1 MELKFVVPDMAETFG
16 KLSYAGEGE
25 IITEGYGRNTTVI
38 GRSYHLYSSKQRA
51 DDIEVVVAAEA
62 GEKDFDQDQPLKA
75 VNPHLVAKGYEIENR
90 GFTDYVLY
98 VDDLVKEE
106 EEKKLRLTE
115 GIVVDSVLTFGK
127 LRFSALRREVRKQ
140 NEDGTVSN
148 EVKERTY
155 NLKSSAQGRMIQVS
169 IPANVPL
176 REFAYDAEVELVN
189 PIVDTVAN
197 YVFREGTTVNWF
209 IKADDLVLKRQP
221 NQGNSTNQ
229 IEGKT

>member
-1 MELKFVVPDMAETFG
+1 M
-16 KLSYAGEGE
+16 
-25 IITEGYGRNTTVI
+25 
-38 GRSYHLYSSKQRA
+38 
-51 DDIEVVVAAEA
+51 
-62 GEKDFDQDQPLKA
+62 
-75 VNPHLVAKGYEIENR
+75 
-90 GFTDYVLY
+90 
-98 VDDLVKEE
+98 
-106 EEKKLRLTE
+106 RLTE
-115 GIVVDSVLTFGK
+115 GIVVDSGLTFGK

-155 NLKSSAQGRMIQVS
+155 NLKPSAQGRMIQVS
-169 IPANVPL
+169 IPSNVPL

-221 NQGNSTNQ
+221 NQGNPTNQ
-229 IEGKT
+229 NDGKK

>member
-1 MELKFVVPDMAETFG
+1 M
-16 KLSYAGEGE
+16 
-25 IITEGYGRNTTVI
+25 
-38 GRSYHLYSSKQRA
+38 
-51 DDIEVVVAAEA
+51 
-62 GEKDFDQDQPLKA
+62 
-75 VNPHLVAKGYEIENR
+75 
-90 GFTDYVLY
+90 
-98 VDDLVKEE
+98 
-106 EEKKLRLTE
+106 RLTE
-115 GIVVDSVLTFGK
+115 GIVVDSGLTFGK

-140 NEDGTVSN
+140 NEDGTIGN
-148 EVKERTY
+148 DVKERTY

-221 NQGNSTNQ
+221 NQGNPTNQ
-229 IEGKT
+229 NERKK

>member
-1 MELKFVVPDMAETFG
+1 M
-16 KLSYAGEGE
+16 
-25 IITEGYGRNTTVI
+25 
-38 GRSYHLYSSKQRA
+38 
-51 DDIEVVVAAEA
+51 
-62 GEKDFDQDQPLKA
+62 
-75 VNPHLVAKGYEIENR
+75 
-90 GFTDYVLY
+90 
-98 VDDLVKEE
+98 
-106 EEKKLRLTE
+106 RLTE
-115 GIVVDSVLTFGK
+115 GIVVDSGLTFGK

-189 PIVDTVAN
+189 PIVNTVAN
-197 YVFREGTTVNWF
+197 YIFREGTTVNWF

-221 NQGNSTNQ
+221 NQGNPANQ
-229 IEGKT
+229 NKGKK

>member
-1 MELKFVVPDMAETFG
+1 M
-16 KLSYAGEGE
+16 
-25 IITEGYGRNTTVI
+25 
-38 GRSYHLYSSKQRA
+38 
-51 DDIEVVVAAEA
+51 
-62 GEKDFDQDQPLKA
+62 
-75 VNPHLVAKGYEIENR
+75 
-90 GFTDYVLY
+90 
-98 VDDLVKEE
+98 
-106 EEKKLRLTE
+106 RLTE

-148 EVKERTY
+148 EVKERPY

-229 IEGKT
+229 IEGKK

>member
-1 MELKFVVPDMAETFG
+1 M
-16 KLSYAGEGE
+16 
-25 IITEGYGRNTTVI
+25 
-38 GRSYHLYSSKQRA
+38 
-51 DDIEVVVAAEA
+51 
-62 GEKDFDQDQPLKA
+62 
-75 VNPHLVAKGYEIENR
+75 
-90 GFTDYVLY
+90 
-98 VDDLVKEE
+98 
-106 EEKKLRLTE
+106 RLTE

-169 IPANVPL
+169 VPANVPL

-229 IEGKT
+229 IEGKK

>member
-1 MELKFVVPDMAETFG
+1 M
-16 KLSYAGEGE
+16 
-25 IITEGYGRNTTVI
+25 
-38 GRSYHLYSSKQRA
+38 
-51 DDIEVVVAAEA
+51 
-62 GEKDFDQDQPLKA
+62 
-75 VNPHLVAKGYEIENR
+75 
-90 GFTDYVLY
+90 
-98 VDDLVKEE
+98 
-106 EEKKLRLTE
+106 RLTE
-115 GIVVDSVLTFGK
+115 GIVVDSVLTLGK

-229 IEGKT
+229 IEGKK

>member
-1 MELKFVVPDMAETFG
+1 M
-16 KLSYAGEGE
+16 
-25 IITEGYGRNTTVI
+25 
-38 GRSYHLYSSKQRA
+38 
-51 DDIEVVVAAEA
+51 
-62 GEKDFDQDQPLKA
+62 
-75 VNPHLVAKGYEIENR
+75 
-90 GFTDYVLY
+90 
-98 VDDLVKEE
+98 
-106 EEKKLRLTE
+106 RLTE
-115 GIVVDSVLTFGK
+115 GIVVDSGLTFGK

-140 NEDGTVSN
+140 NEDGTIGN

-209 IKADDLVLKRQP
+209 IKADNLVLKRQP
-221 NQGNSTNQ
+221 NQGNPTNQ
-229 IEGKT
+229 NERKK

>member
-1 MELKFVVPDMAETFG
+1 M
-16 KLSYAGEGE
+16 
-25 IITEGYGRNTTVI
+25 
-38 GRSYHLYSSKQRA
+38 
-51 DDIEVVVAAEA
+51 
-62 GEKDFDQDQPLKA
+62 
-75 VNPHLVAKGYEIENR
+75 
-90 GFTDYVLY
+90 
-98 VDDLVKEE
+98 
-106 EEKKLRLTE
+106 RLTE
-115 GIVVDSVLTFGK
+115 GIVVDSGLTFGK

-169 IPANVPL
+169 IPSNVPL

-221 NQGNSTNQ
+221 NQGNPTNQ
-229 IEGKT
+229 NERNR

>member
-1 MELKFVVPDMAETFG
+1 M
-16 KLSYAGEGE
+16 
-25 IITEGYGRNTTVI
+25 
-38 GRSYHLYSSKQRA
+38 
-51 DDIEVVVAAEA
+51 
-62 GEKDFDQDQPLKA
+62 
-75 VNPHLVAKGYEIENR
+75 
-90 GFTDYVLY
+90 
-98 VDDLVKEE
+98 
-106 EEKKLRLTE
+106 RLTE
-115 GIVVDSVLTFGK
+115 GIVVDSGLTFGK
-127 LRFSALRREVRKQ
+127 LRFSALRREVRKK
-140 NEDGTVSN
+140 NEDGTIGN

-221 NQGNSTNQ
+221 NQGNPTNQ
-229 IEGKT
+229 NERKK

>member
-1 MELKFVVPDMAETFG
+1 M
-16 KLSYAGEGE
+16 
-25 IITEGYGRNTTVI
+25 
-38 GRSYHLYSSKQRA
+38 
-51 DDIEVVVAAEA
+51 
-62 GEKDFDQDQPLKA
+62 
-75 VNPHLVAKGYEIENR
+75 
-90 GFTDYVLY
+90 
-98 VDDLVKEE
+98 
-106 EEKKLRLTE
+106 RLTE

-127 LRFSALRREVRKQ
+127 LRFSALRRAVRKQ

-229 IEGKT
+229 IEGKK

>member
-1 MELKFVVPDMAETFG
+1 M
-16 KLSYAGEGE
+16 
-25 IITEGYGRNTTVI
+25 
-38 GRSYHLYSSKQRA
+38 
-51 DDIEVVVAAEA
+51 
-62 GEKDFDQDQPLKA
+62 
-75 VNPHLVAKGYEIENR
+75 
-90 GFTDYVLY
+90 
-98 VDDLVKEE
+98 
-106 EEKKLRLTE
+106 RLTE
-115 GIVVDSVLTFGK
+115 GIVVDSGLTFGK

-140 NEDGTVSN
+140 NENGTIGN

-221 NQGNSTNQ
+221 NQGNPTNQ
-229 IEGKT
+229 NERKK

>member
-1 MELKFVVPDMAETFG
+1 M
-16 KLSYAGEGE
+16 
-25 IITEGYGRNTTVI
+25 
-38 GRSYHLYSSKQRA
+38 
-51 DDIEVVVAAEA
+51 
-62 GEKDFDQDQPLKA
+62 
-75 VNPHLVAKGYEIENR
+75 
-90 GFTDYVLY
+90 
-98 VDDLVKEE
+98 
-106 EEKKLRLTE
+106 RLTE
-115 GIVVDSVLTFGK
+115 GIVVDSGLTFGK

-209 IKADDLVLKRQP
+209 IKADDLVWKRQP
-221 NQGNSTNQ
+221 TQGNPTNQ
-229 IEGKT
+229 NEGKK

>member
-1 MELKFVVPDMAETFG
+1 M
-16 KLSYAGEGE
+16 
-25 IITEGYGRNTTVI
+25 
-38 GRSYHLYSSKQRA
+38 
-51 DDIEVVVAAEA
+51 
-62 GEKDFDQDQPLKA
+62 
-75 VNPHLVAKGYEIENR
+75 
-90 GFTDYVLY
+90 
-98 VDDLVKEE
+98 
-106 EEKKLRLTE
+106 RLTE
-115 GIVVDSVLTFGK
+115 GIIVDSGLTFGK

-176 REFAYDAEVELVN
+176 REFAYDAGVELVN

-221 NQGNSTNQ
+221 NQGNPTNQ
-229 IEGKT
+229 NEGKK

>member
-1 MELKFVVPDMAETFG
+1 M
-16 KLSYAGEGE
+16 
-25 IITEGYGRNTTVI
+25 
-38 GRSYHLYSSKQRA
+38 
-51 DDIEVVVAAEA
+51 
-62 GEKDFDQDQPLKA
+62 
-75 VNPHLVAKGYEIENR
+75 
-90 GFTDYVLY
+90 
-98 VDDLVKEE
+98 
-106 EEKKLRLTE
+106 RLTE
-115 GIVVDSVLTFGK
+115 GIVVDSGLTFGK

-140 NEDGTVSN
+140 NEDGTIGN

-169 IPANVPL
+169 IPANLPL

-221 NQGNSTNQ
+221 NQGNPTNQ
-229 IEGKT
+229 NERKK

>member
-1 MELKFVVPDMAETFG
+1 M
-16 KLSYAGEGE
+16 
-25 IITEGYGRNTTVI
+25 
-38 GRSYHLYSSKQRA
+38 
-51 DDIEVVVAAEA
+51 
-62 GEKDFDQDQPLKA
+62 
-75 VNPHLVAKGYEIENR
+75 
-90 GFTDYVLY
+90 
-98 VDDLVKEE
+98 
-106 EEKKLRLTE
+106 RLTE

-140 NEDGTVSN
+140 NEDGTGSN

-229 IEGKT
+229 IEGKK

>member
-1 MELKFVVPDMAETFG
+1 M
-16 KLSYAGEGE
+16 
-25 IITEGYGRNTTVI
+25 
-38 GRSYHLYSSKQRA
+38 
-51 DDIEVVVAAEA
+51 
-62 GEKDFDQDQPLKA
+62 
-75 VNPHLVAKGYEIENR
+75 
-90 GFTDYVLY
+90 
-98 VDDLVKEE
+98 
-106 EEKKLRLTE
+106 RLTE

-197 YVFREGTTVNWF
+197 YVFREGTTVDWF

-229 IEGKT
+229 IEGKK

>member
-1 MELKFVVPDMAETFG
+1 M
-16 KLSYAGEGE
+16 
-25 IITEGYGRNTTVI
+25 
-38 GRSYHLYSSKQRA
+38 
-51 DDIEVVVAAEA
+51 
-62 GEKDFDQDQPLKA
+62 
-75 VNPHLVAKGYEIENR
+75 
-90 GFTDYVLY
+90 
-98 VDDLVKEE
+98 
-106 EEKKLRLTE
+106 RLTE
-115 GIVVDSVLTFGK
+115 GIVVDSGLTFGK

-140 NEDGTVSN
+140 NEDGTIGN
-148 EVKERTY
+148 EVKDRTY

-221 NQGNSTNQ
+221 NQGNPTNQ
-229 IEGKT
+229 NERKK

>member
-1 MELKFVVPDMAETFG
+1 M
-16 KLSYAGEGE
+16 
-25 IITEGYGRNTTVI
+25 
-38 GRSYHLYSSKQRA
+38 
-51 DDIEVVVAAEA
+51 
-62 GEKDFDQDQPLKA
+62 
-75 VNPHLVAKGYEIENR
+75 
-90 GFTDYVLY
+90 
-98 VDDLVKEE
+98 
-106 EEKKLRLTE
+106 RLTE

-155 NLKSSAQGRMIQVS
+155 NLKSSAQGRMMQVS

-229 IEGKT
+229 IEGKK

>member
-1 MELKFVVPDMAETFG
+1 M
-16 KLSYAGEGE
+16 
-25 IITEGYGRNTTVI
+25 
-38 GRSYHLYSSKQRA
+38 
-51 DDIEVVVAAEA
+51 
-62 GEKDFDQDQPLKA
+62 
-75 VNPHLVAKGYEIENR
+75 
-90 GFTDYVLY
+90 
-98 VDDLVKEE
+98 
-106 EEKKLRLTE
+106 RLTE
-115 GIVVDSVLTFGK
+115 GIVVDSGLTFGK

-140 NEDGTVSN
+140 NEDGTIGN

-221 NQGNSTNQ
+221 NQGNPTNQ
-229 IEGKT
+229 NETQK

>member
-1 MELKFVVPDMAETFG
+1 M
-16 KLSYAGEGE
+16 
-25 IITEGYGRNTTVI
+25 
-38 GRSYHLYSSKQRA
+38 
-51 DDIEVVVAAEA
+51 
-62 GEKDFDQDQPLKA
+62 
-75 VNPHLVAKGYEIENR
+75 
-90 GFTDYVLY
+90 
-98 VDDLVKEE
+98 
-106 EEKKLRLTE
+106 RLTE

-176 REFAYDAEVELVN
+176 REFAYAAEVELVN

-229 IEGKT
+229 IEGKK

>member
-1 MELKFVVPDMAETFG
+1 M
-16 KLSYAGEGE
+16 
-25 IITEGYGRNTTVI
+25 
-38 GRSYHLYSSKQRA
+38 
-51 DDIEVVVAAEA
+51 
-62 GEKDFDQDQPLKA
+62 
-75 VNPHLVAKGYEIENR
+75 
-90 GFTDYVLY
+90 
-98 VDDLVKEE
+98 
-106 EEKKLRLTE
+106 RLTE

-140 NEDGTVSN
+140 NEDGTIGN

-221 NQGNSTNQ
+221 NQGNPTNQ
-229 IEGKT
+229 NERKK

>member
-1 MELKFVVPDMAETFG
+1 M
-16 KLSYAGEGE
+16 
-25 IITEGYGRNTTVI
+25 
-38 GRSYHLYSSKQRA
+38 
-51 DDIEVVVAAEA
+51 
-62 GEKDFDQDQPLKA
+62 
-75 VNPHLVAKGYEIENR
+75 
-90 GFTDYVLY
+90 
-98 VDDLVKEE
+98 
-106 EEKKLRLTE
+106 RLTE
-115 GIVVDSVLTFGK
+115 GIVVDSSLTFGK

-140 NEDGTVSN
+140 NEDGTIGN

-221 NQGNSTNQ
+221 NQGNPTNQ
-229 IEGKT
+229 NERNR